1 MQDVVNVYNLRCPID
16 GVEDAP
22 VSYRVL
28 TQIGKVLCN
37 RLDGDDCQ
45 HWRRSTSSYRTTVGP
60 WADWLVRDPARPR
73 GEMGVGTP
81 PCLITIKARV
91 SPGPRP
97 WG

>member
-37 RLDGDDCQ
+37 RLMAMIVNIGGD
-45 HWRRSTSSYRTTVGP
+45 P
-60 WADWLVRDPARPR
+60 L
-73 GEMGVGTP
+73 
-81 PCLITIKARV
+81 CLIELPLGHGLT
-91 SPGPRP
+91 GL
-97 WG
+97 